1 MTHIEKAIIEL
12 NFLLKNIDYKYD
24 VTKSCND
31 EIVDGFIISIIRI
44 NTHLGKAR
52 IVERSILKENGECYE
67 DKDYNPLF

>member
-12 NFLLKNIDYKYD
+12 NFLLKNIDCKYD

-44 NTHLGKAR
+44 NTHLSKAH
-52 IVERSILKENGECYE
+52 IVERSILKEKGESYE
-67 DKDYNPLF
+67 DKGSF